1 MKLKKIY
8 SAFSALLAII
18 LAVTFQVPAFALTT
32 DQIDMDQKGNI
43 HITVEFQG
51 EPVAGEAFRLIKV
64 ADIKT
69 EGEQTGYTFTDEFMK
84 FDGSLENVG
93 ESNAA
98 VSLAKTLKDYV
109 KDNNVQGDIKYAGED
124 GKIAYTNLELG
135 LYLVIQEDKPDG
147 YVDINPFLVSVP
159 DEIEGKI
166 AYDVDAS
173 PKIDVYRKNS
183 QTDKIIETT
192 TVTSDEM
199 TPTPKI
205 SFNVWT
211 VSTRNVTSDEMTPT
225 PKIPQTG
232 LLAWPVI
239 LFTLIGVLL
248 VAFGIMFR
256 TTSKDNHKSGADEA

>member
-93 ESNAA
+93 ESNTA

-109 KDNNVQGDIKYAGED
+109 KNNSIQGDVKYAGED

-205 SFNVWT
+205 
-211 VSTRNVTSDEMTPT
+211 
-225 PKIPQTG
+225 PQTG

>member
-18 LAVTFQVPAFALTT
+18 LAVT
-32 DQIDMDQKGNI
+32 
-43 HITVEFQG
+43 FQG

-124 GKIAYTNLELG
+124 GNIAYTNLELG

-205 SFNVWT
+205 
-211 VSTRNVTSDEMTPT
+211 
-225 PKIPQTG
+225 PQTG

>member
-205 SFNVWT
+205 
-211 VSTRNVTSDEMTPT
+211 
-225 PKIPQTG
+225 PQTG